1 MMQNKAMTRQAW
13 IRENLF
19 LGMSF
24 RDYLESNLTP
34 FNFIVTI
41 ILGIGIPV
49 IAYRIIYGLGLSTN
63 LSDTNPWGIWVG
75 FDIMTGEA
83 LAVGGFVM
91 GAAFHLLGIK
101 ELRPLVRPALLS
113 GFLGYFIAIIG
124 LLFDLGRYYRL
135 PYPMFVSFGTGSV
148 LFLIAWLVF
157 LYFSVQFVELSPAIF
172 EWLNMKKFRKW
183 AVNLTIGATIFGAV
197 LATLHQS
204 ALGGLLLLMPSKI
217 HPLWYSSFLP
227 LFFFVSAIIGGISM
241 VIVESMLSHRVFKE
255 QVPKMAMDHVQFD
268 RITIGLGKAASVLL
282 FTYFCLKLIGVAHG
296 NNWHL
301 IITNFGYW
309 WLVEVIGFVLV
320 PAFLY
325 AWGVRNDSVK
335 IVRIT
340 SVITVIGIAINRLN
354 QSIICFNWNADET
367 YYPHWMEVVITV
379 TIITIGLIA
388 FRWMINRMPILYDH
402 PDYEI
407 EH

>member
-1 MMQNKAMTRQAW
+1 MILNKAMTRQDW
-13 IRENLF
+13 VRQNLF
-19 LGMSF
+19 LGMKF
-24 RDYLESNLTP
+24 RDYLKSNLTP
-34 FNFIVTI
+34 FNLIATVI
-41 ILGIGIPV
+41 IGVGIPV
-49 IAYRIIYGLGLSTN
+49 MVYRIIYGLGPSTN

-91 GAAFHLLGIK
+91 GAAFHFFGLK
-101 ELRPLVRPALLS
+101 EFRPLVRPALLS
-113 GFLGYFIAIIG
+113 GFLGYLFAIFG

-135 PYPMFVSFGTGSV
+135 PYPMFVSFGTGSI
-148 LFLIAWLVF
+148 LFLIGWLVF

-172 EWLNMKKFRKW
+172 EWLNMKKFRKL
-183 AVNLTIGATIFGAV
+183 ALNLTIGATIFGAL

-204 ALGGLLLLMPSKI
+204 ALGGLLLLMPSKL
-217 HPLWYSSFLP
+217 HPLWYSPFMP

-255 QVPKMAMDHVQFD
+255 QVPKMAMDHAQFD
-268 RITIGLGKAASVLL
+268 HITISLGKAASALL

-301 IITNFGYW
+301 INTSYGYW
-309 WLVEVIGFVLV
+309 WLVEMVGFVLF

-325 AWGVRNDSVK
+325 AWGIRNDSTK

-340 SVITVIGIAINRLN
+340 SVITAVGVALNRLN
-354 QSIICFNWNADET
+354 QSIICFNWNADER
-367 YYPHWMEVVITV
+367 YYPHWMEVVITI
-379 TIITIGLIA
+379 TIITAGLIT
-388 FRWMINRMPILYDH
+388 FRWIINRMPILYDH
-402 PDYEI
+402 PDYEV